1 MDTLSLG
8 RRVAQAR
15 EDAGMTQEDLGRA
28 VNLDRSAISR
38 LEKGDR
44 KLNVP
49 ELVEIAAVVG
59 RPLAYFVSDPVP
71 AVVSRRSDTTHAHV
85 TTRQLDA
92 ALDQFATD
100 TRMLLKR
107 GALTAVERWTTRVPR
122 DHPEAEQTAAAV
134 RGRAALEN
142 GPVVDLARAC
152 ERLALYTFAAS
163 LGEGGPD
170 GGCVEV
176 EHEGASVGTAVINGD
191 APAGRRRMTLAH
203 EMGHWIFG
211 DAYDYEASSDSERMI
226 NSFAIH
232 FLAPRAGVTATWRQ
246 YSTWPVRDRALAVAA
261 TFQLSWSATIGQLRN
276 LDLIGWD
283 DHRVLSEQ
291 EPRSG
296 DYRRLELSWNEE
308 LSPPYL
314 SPGFA
319 AAVLNAYAT
328 GTMTAAR
335 SLELLRGTLVEDDL
349 PQLEPLSLDDLRRSF
364 AGHDG

>member
-1 MDTLSLG
+1 M
-8 RRVAQAR
+8 
-15 EDAGMTQEDLGRA
+15 
-28 VNLDRSAISR
+28 
-38 LEKGDR
+38 
-44 KLNVP
+44 
-49 ELVEIAAVVG
+49 
-59 RPLAYFVSDPVP
+59 
-71 AVVSRRSDTTHAHV
+71 
-85 TTRQLDA
+85 
-92 ALDQFATD
+92 
-100 TRMLLKR
+100 R
-107 GALTAVERWTTRVPR
+107 GASDAVAGCGRGGTPESLHNHKRPSRKSLQRNETTQWQNN
-122 DHPEAEQTAAAV
+122 A
-134 RGRAALEN
+134 N
-142 GPVVDLARAC
+142 
-152 ERLALYTFAAS
+152 
-163 LGEGGPD
+163 
-170 GGCVEV
+170 
-176 EHEGASVGTAVINGD
+176 
-191 APAGRRRMTLAH
+191 
-203 EMGHWIFG
+203 
-211 DAYDYEASSDSERMI
+211 
-226 NSFAIH
+226 
-232 FLAPRAGVTATWRQ
+232 RAGVTATWRQ

-276 LDLIGWD
+276 LDVIGWD

>member
-1 MDTLSLG
+1 MDTLLLG

-38 LEKGDR
+38 LEKGER

-71 AVVSRRSDTTHAHV
+71 AVVSRRSDATHAHV
-85 TTRQLDA
+85 TTRQLDG
-92 ALDQFATD
+92 ALDQFAMD
-100 TRMLLKR
+100 TRMLLER
-107 GALTAVERWTTRVPR
+107 GLLPAVERWTTRVPR
-122 DHPEAEQTAAAV
+122 NHREAEQTAAAV
-134 RGRAALEN
+134 RDRASLGK
-142 GPVVDLARAC
+142 GPITDLARAC

-163 LGEGGPD
+163 LGEEGPD

-176 EHEGASVGTAVINGD
+176 EHDGAAVGAVVVNGD
-191 APAGRRRMTLAH
+191 APPGRRRMTLGH
-203 EMGHWIFG
+203 ELGHWLFG
-211 DAYDYEASSDSERMI
+211 DAYDCEASLDSERMI

-232 FLAPRAGVTATWRQ
+232 FLAPRSGVTATWSQ
-246 YSTWPVRDRALAVAA
+246 HPTWPLRDRALAVAA
-261 TFQLSWSATIGQLRN
+261 TFQLSWSATISQLRN
-276 LDLIGWD
+276 LGVVSWD
-283 DHRVLSEQ
+283 DHRALSEQ

-296 DYRRLELSWNEE
+296 DYRRLELSWLEE

-319 AAVLNAYAT
+319 AAVLNAYAN
-328 GTMTAAR
+328 GRMTAAR
-335 SLELLRGTLVEDDL
+335 SLELLRGTLVEEDL
-349 PQLEPLSLDDLRRSF
+349 PQLEELSLDDLRRSF